1 MHRPAPRRGSPDIA
15 TLERR
20 LLWHS
25 LTVEG
30 DARIVDHLAAFLP
43 DARHPVPALREL
55 HYTAIETS
63 DAFAVTEEGD
73 ELVTL
78 ATPEDAAD
86 AVHVRAHRRAFEL
99 ASLSGWARV
108 HAATIDLA
116 TTEGR
121 RTRVLVVGP
130 SGAGKT
136 TLATRLLLD
145 GADVQGDESV
155 LVRRGESLAV
165 PRALH
170 LKPGATAVLPEL
182 AAVLPELPVIGEV
195 TVLDPARVGRPVTL
209 RIAPVEHVVVLV
221 GPPHETGAHE
231 PADVSCTPLDGGA
244 VLEALLTD
252 AFPLTETKARMV
264 SVLAGAMVSAH
275 GHRLTAGPPG
285 AMVEALR
292 GAIG

>member
-1 MHRPAPRRGSPDIA
+1 MMSPESSV

-25 LTVEG
+25 CSVEG
-30 DARIVDHLAAFLP
+30 DTRVIDHLAALLP
-43 DARHPVPALREL
+43 DAHHPVPVLREL
-55 HYTAIETS
+55 HYDVADTA
-63 DAFAVTEEGD
+63 DGFAITEEGD
-73 ELVTL
+73 AL
-78 ATPEDAAD
+78 ATVATAEEAAD
-86 AVHVRAHRRAFEL
+86 VVHVRAHRRAFEL
-99 ASLSGWARV
+99 ASLSGWARL
-108 HAATIDLA
+108 HAATVDLA
-116 TTEGR
+116 TVEGR
-121 RTRVLVVGP
+121 RVRVLVVGP

-155 LVRRGESLAV
+155 LVRRAASLAV

-170 LKPGATAVLPEL
+170 LKPGAAVVLPEL

-195 TVLDPARVGRPVTL
+195 TVLDPARVDRPVTL
-209 RIAPVEHVVVLV
+209 RIAPVAHVVVLA
-221 GPPHETGAHE
+221 GPRHE
-231 PADVSCTPLDGGA
+231 PADASEGVTCTPIDGGA

-264 SVLAGAMVSAH
+264 SVLAGAMVSAR
-275 GHRLTAGPPG
+275 GHRLTAGPPD

-292 GAIG
+292 GAIR

>member
-1 MHRPAPRRGSPDIA
+1 M
-15 TLERR
+15 
-20 LLWHS
+20 
-25 LTVEG
+25 LTTV
-30 DARIVDHLAAFLP
+30 
-43 DARHPVPALREL
+43 
-55 HYTAIETS
+55 
-63 DAFAVTEEGD
+63 
-73 ELVTL
+73 

-86 AVHVRAHRRAFEL
+86 VVHVRAHRRAFEL

-108 HAATIDLA
+108 HAATVDLA

-121 RTRVLVVGP
+121 RARVLVVGP

-170 LKPGATAVLPEL
+170 LKPGAARVLPEL
-182 AAVLPELPVIGEV
+182 AAVIPELPVIGDV

-209 RIAPVEHVVVLV
+209 RIAPVEHVVVLA
-221 GPPHETGAHE
+221 GPPIETGAHE
-231 PADVSCTPLDGGA
+231 PAGVRSDVTCTPLDGGA

-264 SVLAGAMVSAH
+264 SMLAGAMVSAH
-275 GHRLTAGPPG
+275 GHRLTAGPPD
-285 AMVEALR
+285 AMVESLAR
-292 GAIG
+292 RDRVVSTSTRQAGAR

>member
-1 MHRPAPRRGSPDIA
+1 V
-15 TLERR
+15 RR

-25 LTVEG
+25 LRVEG
-30 DARIVDHLAAFLP
+30 DVGVVDHLTALLP
-43 DARHPVPALREL
+43 DAHHPVPALREL
-55 HYTAIETS
+55 HYLALDTP
-63 DAFAVTEEGD
+63 DGFAVTEEGD
-73 ELVTL
+73 AL
-78 ATPEDAAD
+78 ATVDTAEAAAD
-86 AVHVRAHRRAFEL
+86 LVHVRAHRRAFEL

-108 HAATIDLA
+108 HAATVDLA
-116 TTEGR
+116 TVEGDR
-121 RTRVLVVGP
+121 VRVLVVGP

-136 TLATRLLLD
+136 TLATRLLFD

-170 LKPGATAVLPEL
+170 LKPGAAAALPEL
-182 AAVLPELPVIGEV
+182 DAVLPELPVVGEV
-195 TVLDPARVGRPVTL
+195 AVLDPARVARPVTL
-209 RIAPVEHVVVLV
+209 RVAPVEHVVVLA
-221 GPPHETGAHE
+221 GRPGHTASDPTE
-231 PADVSCTPLDGGA
+231 DVTCTPLDGGA

-275 GHRLTAGPPG
+275 GHRLTSGRPD